1 MTLARTT
8 GHSRTAALGR
18 LWVDVTRL
26 DRTQSDPFVA
36 ARNGVGVVVPLV
48 VATALGHPAFGLLA
62 AIGAIQAAFADRPGP
77 YRRRVTRMLAT
88 AMVAGVTA
96 GLAAAVGQS
105 LVASALL
112 LAVCAFAA
120 GQLLSAGPSAARV
133 GIAATVCALV
143 LGHIPEP
150 PAIAAGTGLLVFA
163 GGVVQTGLA
172 IAAWPLRRHGPER
185 RSLARLYLQLANL
198 ATNPVDP
205 GSSPPLGAALSETT
219 AILRGAGHDYG
230 PSVEAYRVLLDLAE
244 RTRQDVLVLSA
255 YAVRLREKGGGA
267 GEAVVNAALQS
278 AGSVLATVGETL
290 RSRRPLDEP
299 GQQRSLKVIAG
310 IRDAAEVLRDSVTE
324 RAAANR
330 IRTLA
335 GKLRAAVETARTGG
349 TEGLLSEDSDVP
361 ATGRRLRD
369 PIEVVR
375 ANLDL
380 RSSALR
386 HATRLAVLVPLTDIA
401 TRAAAIPRGY
411 WVSLTILVVLRPDF
425 GGTFQRAL
433 LRVLGTLIGLVL
445 TSLLVHYALSEQPAA
460 MIPLLGLMV
469 FGMRLSGPNN
479 IGLTAMFLSGTV
491 VVLLSLGGYPT
502 DTTVS
507 ERAIAT
513 AVGGVIAL
521 VAVLL
526 WPSWE
531 RSQVTD
537 RLADM
542 IAAYSDYLRM
552 FVDPTMSESM
562 RAARRSGSR
571 LARSNA
577 EASVDRAR
585 SEPVDPRGTV
595 ELGDSIL
602 ANGHRLAHALLA
614 IDSTRQALDTYQNLP
629 AFHSLIDA
637 SLETLS
643 ALESAVRKDLPFSKH
658 THLRRLQADLAGA
671 LGARPEEQRPGYAA
685 VLVEATDR
693 MVDSLDS
700 LAATIAQ
707 KRVTYD
713 FERLMEGA
721 TKLST
726 SGFGQA
732 MVENLHLRA

>member
-1 MTLARTT
+1 VTVSATT
-8 GHSRTAALGR
+8 GHSRAAALGR
-18 LWVDVTRL
+18 LWADARKV

-48 VATALGHPAFGLLA
+48 VATALGHPAYGLLA

-88 AMVAGVTA
+88 AVAAGITA

-105 LVASALL
+105 LVASAVL

-133 GIAATVCALV
+133 GIAATASALV
-143 LGHIPEP
+143 IGHIPEP
-150 PAIAAGTGLLVFA
+150 PALAAGTGLLVFA
-163 GGVVQTGLA
+163 GGAVQTVLA

-185 RSLARLYLQLANL
+185 RSLARLYSELANL
-198 ATNPVDP
+198 AANPVDP
-205 GSSPPLGAALSETT
+205 GSSPPLGAALAETT
-219 AILRGAGHDYG
+219 EILRGAGHDHG
-230 PSVEAYRVLLDLAE
+230 PSVEAYLVLLDLAE
-244 RTRQDVLVLSA
+244 RIRQDVLVLSA

-267 GEAVVNAALQS
+267 GEAVVQAALQS
-278 AGSVLATVGETL
+278 AGSVLATAGDTL
-290 RSRRPLDEP
+290 RSRRPPDEA
-299 GQQRSLKVIAG
+299 GQQRSRDVIAS

-330 IRTLA
+330 IRSLA
-335 GKLRAAVETARTGG
+335 GKLRAAVETSRTGA
-349 TEGLLSEDSDVP
+349 TEGRLSEDSDAP
-361 ATGRRLRD
+361 STGLRLRD

-386 HATRLAVLVPLTDIA
+386 HATRLAVLVPLTDVA

-425 GGTFQRAL
+425 GGTFHRAL
-433 LRVLGTLIGLVL
+433 LRALGTMIGLVL
-445 TSLLVHYALSEQPAA
+445 ASVVVYYLLNEQPAA
-460 MIPLLGLMV
+460 MIPLLGLLV
-469 FGMRLSGPNN
+469 FGMRLAGPNN
-479 IGLTAMFLSGTV
+479 VGLSAMFLSGTV

-502 DTTVS
+502 GTTVA

-542 IAAYSDYLRM
+542 VAAYRDYLRM
-552 FVDPTMSESM
+552 MVDPAMSESR
-562 RAARRSGSR
+562 RAAQRAHTR

-614 IDSTRQALDTYQNLP
+614 IDSIRKAYDTYQQVPEFGAL
-629 AFHSLIDA
+629 SDA
-637 SLETLS
+637 SLETLL
-643 ALESAVRKDLPFSKH
+643 ALERAVRKDVPFSKH
-658 THLRRLQADLAGA
+658 THLRRLQADLAAA
-671 LGARPEEQRPGYAA
+671 LANRPEGQLPGHAA

-693 MVDSLDS
+693 LVDSLDS
-700 LAATIAQ
+700 LAATLSRRAIL
-707 KRVTYD
+707 KRGSMAPARVD
-713 FERLMEGA
+713 PA
-721 TKLST
+721 
-726 SGFGQA
+726 
-732 MVENLHLRA
+732 